1 MTAFLAGDCK
11 ILSFRTIIN
20 LKAKMDYKNDLLDLT
35 YKFSLKIIKYC
46 EELDAAR
53 KFAISNQLIRSGTS
67 IGANAREAQN
77 VHSRRDFAA
86 RLIISAKEADESEY
100 WLMLCRDSNGYPD
113 PKDLLDLILRIKK
126 LLSKII
132 ATTRNND
139 RK

>member
-1 MTAFLAGDCK
+1 MEK
-11 ILSFRTIIN
+11 
-20 LKAKMDYKNDLLDLT
+20 KNDLLDLT
-35 YKFSLKIIKYC
+35 YEFSLKIIKYC

-77 VHSRRDFAA
+77 VHGRKDFVA

-100 WLMLCRDSNGYPD
+100 WLMLCRDSEGYPD
-113 PKDLLDLILRIKK
+113 PKGMLELILRIKK

-132 ATTRNND
+132 AATKRNY
-139 RK
+139 